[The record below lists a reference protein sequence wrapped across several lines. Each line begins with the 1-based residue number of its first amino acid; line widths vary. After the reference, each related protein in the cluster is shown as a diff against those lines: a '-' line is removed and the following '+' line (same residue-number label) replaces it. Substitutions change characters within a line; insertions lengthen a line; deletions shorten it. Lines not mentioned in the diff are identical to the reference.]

1 MLAEILQD
9 RAALYVSGAMT
20 ATERDSFEILLEFHQ
35 ELQQLVAGLQEVVTD
50 ITLAES
56 EPKSE
61 PPAALKSR
69 LLQTVVARPPQA
81 EPDALVVTNAR
92 GLVEWINPA
101 FTIMCGYSLEE
112 LKGRKPGAL
121 LQGPETDPA
130 TVARIRS
137 ALLAREA
144 CRETILNYHKDGTRY
159 RAEVN
164 ITPILDDT
172 QSPLWFVARERRLPE
187 MSLAPA

>member
-1 MLAEILQD
+1 MSAEVLQD
-9 RAALYVSGAMT
+9 RATLYVSGAMT

-35 ELQQLVAGLQEVVTD
+35 ELRQLVAGLQDVVTAV
-50 ITLAES
+50 TMAET
-56 EPKSE
+56 EPKSK
-61 PPAALKSR
+61 PSDALKSR
-69 LLQTVVARPPQA
+69 LLQTVAAMPPQA
-81 EPDALVVTNAR
+81 EPDALVVANAR

-101 FTIMCGYSLEE
+101 FTALCGYSLEE

-159 RAEVN
+159 RAEVS

-172 QSPLWFVARERRLPE
+172 RSPLWFVARERRLPE
-187 MSLAPA
+187 LAMASA